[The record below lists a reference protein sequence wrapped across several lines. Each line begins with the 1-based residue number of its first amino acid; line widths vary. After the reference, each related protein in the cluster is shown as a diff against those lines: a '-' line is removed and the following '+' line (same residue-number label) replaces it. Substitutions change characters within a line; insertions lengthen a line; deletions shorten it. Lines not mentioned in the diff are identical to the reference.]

1 MSPQNILKT
10 VIFASLICGSGAY
23 GAQQLDSKGW
33 TKDVDEFEGTV
44 AYVSKGSLTRGCIG
58 DAADVLGTVE
68 GEVDALV
75 SLQLRSLGVGLEDP
89 IEKGTLRMR
98 ADEGILDLP
107 TVCSSDYQGSGYF
120 LTCQSLVLSHEA
132 KELAKTAYLR
142 LDTPSKNFD
151 MKPDN
156 GCSRILSGINQL
168 GRDFYE
174 VTTGDTSLGQELD
187 KNRRIASEA
196 RLAEE
201 KKRESEKAAALK
213 KAEEKKRESEKAAAQ
228 KELLEEKERKESDEY
243 LPIVKVQPQY
253 PRRALSRGLAGWAVV
268 EFTVTEL
275 GRVKDPVV
283 IENCAFVKHS
293 NRQKAEDC
301 SNSPNK
307 VFDKSALKAAGKF
320 LYEPRKRNGTPVQT
334 KGVQNKITYDL
345 G

>member
-1 MSPQNILKT
+1 MSPQNIVKT

-33 TKDVDEFEGTV
+33 AKDVDEFEGTV
-44 AYVSKGSLTRGCIG
+44 AYVSKSSLTRGCIG
-58 DAADVLGTVE
+58 DAADVLGTVK
-68 GEVDALV
+68 GEVDA
-75 SLQLRSLGVGLEDP
+75 SSFFTITIFGSGLEDP
-89 IEKGTLRMR
+89 IKKGTLRMR

-107 TVCSSDYQGSGYF
+107 TVCSSDYQSSSYF

-187 KNRRIASEA
+187 KNRRIASET
-196 RLAEE
+196 RLADE